1 MEQFTNTKRMV
12 KMQTHYIKNK
22 IPSGEKFSTELE
34 SLIYNI
40 VPIDYLVAEEILI
53 KQITTEASKEFS
65 SRRYLSKEI
74 RDTLANMIKN
84 HHIKEI
90 YGSKIIKAIF

>member
-1 MEQFTNTKRMV
+1 
-12 KMQTHYIKNK
+12 MQTHYIKNK
-22 IPSGEKFSTELE
+22 MSSNDKFSTELE

-40 VPIDYLVAEEILI
+40 VPIDYLVSEEILI

-65 SRRYLSKEI
+65 SKRYLSKEI

-84 HHIKEI
+84 QHIKEI
-90 YGSKIIKAIF
+90 YGSKIVKAIF